1 MIEVQELTK
10 AYQNMAAVSNVSF
23 TVKEGQTLILLGTSG
38 SGKTTILRML
48 NRLIEPTSGTI
59 HIDSKNILSQSPE
72 LLRRSIG
79 YVLQGYGLFPHY
91 TVAENIAIVP
101 KLLKW
106 SKDKIQQ
113 RVDELLVKL
122 QLAPEEY
129 RNAYPAN
136 LSGGQM
142 QRVGL
147 ARALAAN
154 PPILLMDEPFGALD
168 PLTRSAV
175 REEFKHLDE
184 LKKKTIILVTHDV
197 QEAFELGDEIAL
209 MDKGH
214 MQQLASPSELLF
226 RPQNDFVKAFFKH
239 QMFQLGWRSVRLISI
254 WNDLPDV
261 KTYDSPALSSR
272 NSLWEAME
280 ELANNN
286 TPVFAVDEETGSG
299 KEITF
304 ECLKTAIQKQKTHI

>member
-10 AYQNMAAVSNVSF
+10 TYQNMAAVSNVSF
-23 TVKEGQTLILLGTSG
+23 TVKEGQTLIILGTSG
-38 SGKTTILRML
+38 SGKTTTLRML

-59 HIDSKNILSQSPE
+59 YIDDKNILSQPPE

-106 SKDKIQQ
+106 SKDRIQH

-122 QLAPEEY
+122 KLSPEEY
-129 RNAYPAN
+129 RDAYPAN

-147 ARALAAN
+147 ARALAAS

-175 REEFKHLDE
+175 REEFKQLDE

-197 QEAFELGDEIAL
+197 QEAFELGDKIAL
-209 MDKGH
+209 MDKGCI
-214 MQQLASPSELLF
+214 QQLASPSELLF

-239 QMFQLGWRSVRLISI
+239 QLFQLGWQSVRLKSI
-254 WNDLPDV
+254 WDDMPDA
-261 KTYDSPALSSR
+261 KPHAGSALSSR
-272 NSLWEAME
+272 NSLWEAMQ
-280 ELANNN
+280 ELSNNN
-286 TPVFAVDEETGSG
+286 TSVFAFDEETGSG
-299 KEITF
+299 REVTF
-304 ECLKTAIQKQKTHI
+304 ERLKTAIQKQKRQF